1 MAILKATG
9 GGTDY
14 RSYKLETLA
23 PKGTYSAIC
32 IDCMESLEVERK
44 KWQSEETE
52 TVDLLRYLF
61 IVKTKEGPFLLQS
74 NEMKIS
80 AFKEA
85 ALAKFIR
92 DWTGELPAPGFDTL
106 NMVGE
111 TCQVT
116 INHKTSSRGNPYP
129 VISSIAPLLDPAM
142 APGFD
147 ELEIPGGSRSGIDVK
162 APASTEAEDSDDD
175 ESPF

>member
-32 IDCMESLEVERK
+32 IDCMESLEVERN

-52 TVDLLRYLF
+52 VVDLLRYLF

-92 DWTGELPAPGFDTL
+92 DWTGDLPAPGFDTL

-111 TCQVT
+111 PCQLT
-116 INHKTSSRGNPYP
+116 ITHKTSSRGNPYP
-129 VISSIAPLLDPAM
+129 AISSIAPLLDPSM
-142 APGFD
+142 APAFD
-147 ELEIPGGSRSGIDVK
+147 ELEIPGGSRSGISVK
-162 APASTEAEDSDDD
+162 ATASTEAEDTVD
-175 ESPF
+175 EETPF

>member
-23 PKGTYSAIC
+23 PKGTFSSIC
-32 IDCMESLEVERK
+32 IDCMESIGVERK

-52 TVDLLRYLF
+52 VVDLLRYLF
-61 IVKTKEGPFLLQS
+61 IVKTKDGPFLLQS

-116 INHKTSSRGNPYP
+116 ISHKTSSRGNPYP

-142 APGFD
+142 APAFD

-162 APASTEAEDSDDD
+162 ATASDGADVADDE